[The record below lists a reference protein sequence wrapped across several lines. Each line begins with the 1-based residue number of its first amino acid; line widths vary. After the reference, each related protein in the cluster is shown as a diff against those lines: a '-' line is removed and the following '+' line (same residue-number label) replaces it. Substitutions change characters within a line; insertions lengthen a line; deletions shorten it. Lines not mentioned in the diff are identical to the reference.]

1 MAVTSRFEISRQ
13 IHKSSYSMHSAHTHS
28 YCEMYY
34 LMHGDCN
41 LVIQDKVY
49 SITAGTIAFIPANVL
64 HKTTYT
70 GTVNPER
77 LYIEF
82 TENYISELVDRFGRE
97 WLSDNLFGHLI
108 YIPAKLRPQVN
119 ETLDGIMEERSST
132 DFFSACMMKL
142 TFESLIIRLLRYTS
156 LQSNVF
162 TNDNVHIADDTI
174 QAAMNY
180 ISSNYQ
186 NRISL
191 NDLAA
196 LLHLNASY
204 LSKKFKAVNG
214 MGFKEYLNNVRINHA
229 EKLLLESKKD
239 ITEIALECGYEN
251 SNYFGDAFKRR
262 NGISPTAFRKIKGNV
277 EG

>member
-1 MAVTSRFEISRQ
+1 MAVYSHFEISRQ
-13 IHKSSYSMHSAHTHS
+13 IHKSSYSMHSAHSHS
-28 YCEMYY
+28 YYEMYY
-34 LMHGDCN
+34 LMNGECN

-70 GTVNPER
+70 GTLNPER

-82 TENYISELVDRFGRE
+82 TENYISELTVKLGRD
-97 WLSDNLFGHLI
+97 WLSENLFNQLI
-108 YIPAKLRPQVN
+108 YIPADLRPEIN
-119 ETLDGIMEERSST
+119 EQLSEIIRERSSL
-132 DFFSACMMKL
+132 DIFSNCMVKL
-142 TFESLIIRLLRYTS
+142 SFESLIIKLLRYNS
-156 LQSNVF
+156 LLPNYI
-162 TNDNVHIADDTI
+162 TDKNIHIADDTI

-180 ISSNYQ
+180 IANNYQ
-186 NRISL
+186 NKITL
-191 NDLAA
+191 NGLAS

-204 LSKKFKAVNG
+204 FSKKFKSVNG

-229 EKLLLESKKD
+229 EKLLLESKKG

-262 NGISPTAFRKIKGNV
+262 NGISPTAFRRVKGNLK
-277 EG
+277 